1 MKKKRMLALLLT
13 VAMAGTMLA
22 GCGRSDGK
30 EDEKGKN
37 QAKSEGKVYYLNFKP
52 EQADDWVKLAET
64 YTDETG
70 VQVDVQTAASGT
82 YESQLKSEMAKEE
95 APTLFQVN
103 GPIGLASWKDYCYD
117 LSDSQIY
124 KDISSDDY
132 VLKEGDEVK
141 GIAYVV
147 ETYGIIT
154 VKH

>member
-64 YTDETG
+64 YT
-70 VQVDVQTAASGT
+70 VFRWMCR
-82 YESQLKSEMAKEE
+82 QLLPGRMNPS
-95 APTLFQVN
+95 
-103 GPIGLASWKDYCYD
+103 
-117 LSDSQIY
+117 
-124 KDISSDDY
+124 
-132 VLKEGDEVK
+132 
-141 GIAYVV
+141 
-147 ETYGIIT
+147 
-154 VKH
+154 

>member
-22 GCGRSDGK
+22 GCGSSDGK

-70 VQVDVQTAASGT
+70 VQVDVQRRGADPVSGQW
-82 YESQLKSEMAKEE
+82 SCRS
-95 APTLFQVN
+95 
-103 GPIGLASWKDYCYD
+103 
-117 LSDSQIY
+117 
-124 KDISSDDY
+124 
-132 VLKEGDEVK
+132 
-141 GIAYVV
+141 GIL
-147 ETYGIIT
+147 ERLLL
-154 VKH
+154 

>member
-22 GCGRSDGK
+22 GCGSSDGK

-82 YESQLKSEMAKEE
+82 YESQLNLRWQKKRRRPCFRS
-95 APTLFQVN
+95 TV
-103 GPIGLASWKDYCYD
+103 
-117 LSDSQIY
+117 LSVWHPG
-124 KDISSDDY
+124 K
-132 VLKEGDEVK
+132 
-141 GIAYVV
+141 
-147 ETYGIIT
+147 IT
-154 VKH
+154 VMTCQTVRFTRIFPVTIMC

>member
-1 MKKKRMLALLLT
+1 MQ
-13 VAMAGTMLA
+13 

-82 YESQLKSEMAKEE
+82 YESQLKSEMQKKRRR
-95 APTLFQVN
+95 PVSGQW
-103 GPIGLASWKDYCYD
+103 SCR
-117 LSDSQIY
+117 S
-124 KDISSDDY
+124 
-132 VLKEGDEVK
+132 
-141 GIAYVV
+141 GIL
-147 ETYGIIT
+147 ERLLL
-154 VKH
+154 

>member
-95 APTLFQVN
+95 APTCFRSMV
-103 GPIGLASWKDYCYD
+103 
-117 LSDSQIY
+117 LSVWHPG
-124 KDISSDDY
+124 K
-132 VLKEGDEVK
+132 
-141 GIAYVV
+141 
-147 ETYGIIT
+147 IT
-154 VKH
+154 VMTCQTVRFTRIFPVTIMC